1 MTGLLSNTHVQSEE
15 LNIILLIGIAIFSGT
30 IGARIFQRLFIP
42 RIVGYVAIG
51 IILGPLFGI
60 ISQKTISD
68 LEPFNMFALGT
79 IGFLIG
85 GELKYEIFQ
94 KFGKQVVSILLFEGL
109 TAFLLVGVFS
119 FCITWYF
126 FDWKMA
132 VAVGVVF
139 GAICAA
145 TDPAST
151 MSVLWEYKSR
161 GPLTSMLTAIV
172 ALDDALALVLYAIC
186 VSIAGVVVGHEEA
199 GFFGALL
206 SSFYEIF
213 GSLVV
218 GVAAGFILNWIL
230 KRTEEPERVLIFSI
244 SSALLIIGIAIN
256 SELDVIISTMS
267 LGVVLVNIGTK
278 KVVSSFELVHE
289 FSSPIYILFFVLIGA
304 RLDISGMNIQVILLS
319 AAYII
324 GSVVGKTTGAW
335 IGATHSKSVSTIRKY
350 LGFCLYQQGTIA
362 IALLLMASSK
372 FEGQLR
378 DSMLSVIIAGVF
390 IFQLFGPIFVKIG
403 VKKAGEA
410 GLNITEED
418 LMRIYS
424 VADVMDKEV
433 PVIKSN
439 ISLGELINIVS
450 NSNYYYY
457 PVVDNDDRLI
467 GAVTLDGIRNTFAT
481 QELNSWLIA
490 LDVTEPVITRLT
502 AKIRLP
508 DALEQIKKLDTEYA
522 PVIDPSQ
529 DDKFLGVLSINAVQR
544 KLSAEVVAKQLE
556 ADSMY
561 VHGRG

>member
-1 MTGLLSNTHVQSEE
+1 MTGLLSNTHVQSEG

-51 IILGPLFGI
+51 IILGPLFGV

-94 KFGKQVVSILLFEGL
+94 KFGKQVISILLFEGL
-109 TAFLLVGVFS
+109 AAFILVGVFS
-119 FCITWYF
+119 FLITLYF
-126 FDWKMA
+126 FEWKMA

-151 MSVLWEYKSR
+151 MSVLWEYKAR

-172 ALDDALALVLYAIC
+172 ALDDALALFLYAIC

-199 GFFGALL
+199 GFLGALL

-218 GVAAGFILNWIL
+218 GVVAGFILNWIL

-278 KVVSSFELVHE
+278 KVVSSFELVHR
-289 FSSPIYILFFVLIGA
+289 FASPIYILFFVLIGA
-304 RLDISGMNIQVILLS
+304 RLDISGMNVQVILLS
-319 AAYII
+319 AAYIT
-324 GSVVGKTTGAW
+324 GSVIGKTTGAW
-335 IGATHSKSVSTIRKY
+335 IGSTYSKSVSTIRKY
-350 LGFCLYQQGTIA
+350 LGFCLF
-362 IALLLMASSK
+362 L
-372 FEGQLR
+372 
-378 DSMLSVIIAGVF
+378 DSDDQNSPNN
-390 IFQLFGPIFVKIG
+390 PI
-403 VKKAGEA
+403 
-410 GLNITEED
+410 
-418 LMRIYS
+418 
-424 VADVMDKEV
+424 
-433 PVIKSN
+433 
-439 ISLGELINIVS
+439 
-450 NSNYYYY
+450 
-457 PVVDNDDRLI
+457 
-467 GAVTLDGIRNTFAT
+467 
-481 QELNSWLIA
+481 
-490 LDVTEPVITRLT
+490 
-502 AKIRLP
+502 
-508 DALEQIKKLDTEYA
+508 
-522 PVIDPSQ
+522 
-529 DDKFLGVLSINAVQR
+529 
-544 KLSAEVVAKQLE
+544 
-556 ADSMY
+556 
-561 VHGRG
+561 